1 MKGVTDLHLVSF
13 DVFYARGNRVCLRYT
28 AEGTHCG
35 KPHGDIPPNGR
46 KATWTAAAL
55 FRVEDGELVEFIK
68 DWNKLWMWEQFGW
81 PIEECLTGSNE

>member
-1 MKGVTDLHLVSF
+1 MKGVG
-13 DVFYARGNRVCLRYT
+13 AIERAT
-28 AEGTHCG
+28 AAGKNGTS
-35 KPHGDIPPNGR
+35 GR

-68 DWNKLWMWEQFGW
+68 DWNKLSMWEQFGW